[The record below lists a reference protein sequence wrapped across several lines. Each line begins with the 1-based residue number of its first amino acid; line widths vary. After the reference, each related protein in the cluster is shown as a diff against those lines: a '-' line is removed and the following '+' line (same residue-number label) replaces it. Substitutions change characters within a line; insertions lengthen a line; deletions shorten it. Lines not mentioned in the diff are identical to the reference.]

1 MRLSSPPRLAPLC
14 ALFLMAVTGLYACS
28 EAPVEP
34 SPPQA
39 DPLFAKPGGA
49 GAPKVEVESVDPPS
63 APQGTRLVVT
73 VEGSGYDESSSVT
86 MLIDRKPSDKVR
98 TNSTTVLSDTKL
110 EADITID
117 AEAVVDLYDVE
128 VTAQGGRKKGVGA
141 EKFGVTSSKPVS
153 ALVTDPASGAGVY
166 SDEFSGSGY
175 AVYTPVDGVTT
186 RVDLKVLCTRELN
199 LALPTSPAAIG
210 ILDGVSI
217 PTCNDPGWMFLRLA
231 DLTTMGACS
240 EGTCWPSHPSYTT
253 NRNGKV
259 RPTGAFAPNLHFFF
273 SVPDDAHYDFVWTD
287 GAVALEDLNGTEVK
301 HVTANNAHLY
311 RGGMNPVCAPD
322 PAPDQVDQDLC
333 PGGEAR
339 VDFFLPLDVKVVEGS
354 TWPGP

>member
-1 MRLSSPPRLAPLC
+1 MSPSKNRSSRTYRKADRLGALIILACLGFAAACEEQPTEVTSDEVAPQFAPRWCSPW
-14 ALFLMAVTGLYACS
+14 
-28 EAPVEP
+28 P
-34 SPPQA
+34 SCKDDSA
-39 DPLFAKPGGA
+39 A
-49 GAPKVEVESVDPPS
+49 EDPP
-63 APQGTRLVVT
+63 
-73 VEGSGYDESSSVT
+73 
-86 MLIDRKPSDKVR
+86 
-98 TNSTTVLSDTKL
+98 
-110 EADITID
+110 
-117 AEAVVDLYDVE
+117 
-128 VTAQGGRKKGVGA
+128 
-141 EKFGVTSSKPVS
+141 PVS

-166 SDEFSGSGY
+166 SDQFSGAGY
-175 AVYTPVDGVTT
+175 AVYTPEDGVTT